1 MTSPRA
7 YDNDR
12 REAEIFQF
20 EFLFLLRTFVNRQIE
35 IGELLTEAADVAA
48 EVFVCSDNNLH
59 ETPETI
65 NCAWMNCPFVER
77 GALLAINL
85 SALVYF

>member
-1 MTSPRA
+1 MHDVTA
-7 YDNDR
+7 R
-12 REAEIFQF
+12 RRQSLTTGRNFQF
-20 EFLFLLRTFVNRQIE
+20 EFLFIENVNRQIE
-35 IGELLTEAADVAA
+35 FGELLTEAADVAEA
-48 EVFVCSDNNLH
+48 FACASDNNLH

-77 GALLAINL
+77 GALFAINL